1 MTLLPMRSHLLDA
14 ALEASRGPAPNDPI
28 EQRLAEVSVQSG
40 QGEPLESLVTA
51 IGEREDRLGR
61 AAVHLFDAMFLMG
74 CLALLLSVLTQ
85 VWAAAESPAVWR
97 VFGSAAGLLALA
109 LSALA
114 GALAFRTRRARR
126 ISLFQREVVTRFLQ
140 LTQERRQY
148 QNAL

>member
-1 MTLLPMRSHLLDA
+1 MTLLPRRNQLLEE

-28 EQRLAEVSVQSG
+28 EQRLAEVSIQSE
-40 QGEPLESLVTA
+40 QGETLEPLVMA

-85 VWAAAESPAVWR
+85 VWAAAQSPAAWR
-97 VFGSAAGLLALA
+97 VIASAAGLLSLA

-114 GALAFRTRRARR
+114 GALAYRTRRARR